1 MKLAMSEKAKPR
13 LIGALVLVS
22 MSVIFLPAIMKQS
35 NRNFEKNIKLAL
47 KLPANPRLPNVSP
60 PTNAALFK
68 QAKVVSAAK
77 INITKVQNNS
87 LIAKAMPLQRPV
99 QKDQVVIASHS
110 ERMAILP
117 QNKTNST
124 LNNQLEAASLK
135 NAEEQ
140 VLVGAKLASNIQAS
154 SSVVQNSGNKQP
166 NIINEFGNAGKAYEI
181 LANTKRDEVKLSEN
195 IVKSVAVAK
204 AKVQKDKLAMAKII
218 YSIQVATFI
227 KKKNADLLLARL
239 KSKGYVASYNKIIK
253 NQDTLYQVVVG
264 RLSERNKALDL
275 QKNLASNMQLN
286 GFIVKRLFG

>member
-1 MKLAMSEKAKPR
+1 MSEKAKPR

>member
-110 ERMAILP
+110 ERMDILP